1 MYTLIILDLNSADL
15 RDSSQVTEQIRDIF
29 KDLPQGCPYICVCLN
44 EEYQED
50 EEQIRSTL
58 MQARVD
64 RVMMKPI
71 EITEV
76 VQILELLAIS

>member
-1 MYTLIILDLNSADL
+1 MYTLIILDLTGEDF
-15 RDSSQVTEQIRDIF
+15 RDSSQVTEKIRDIF

-44 EEYQED
+44 EEYHND
-50 EEQIRSTL
+50 EERIRSTL

-71 EITEV
+71 EFTEI